1 MYAIVKT
8 GGKQYKVAEGEV
20 LEVEKLNGESGDEVI
35 FDQVLMV
42 KNDDDV
48 KIGRPLVENAKVT
61 AKIVAQTKGKKII
74 VLHKR
79 RRKSSSKKTGHR
91 QPYTKLEIT
100 GIEG

>member
-20 LEVEKLNGESGDEVI
+20 IQVEKLIGESGDEIVL
-35 FDQVLMV
+35 DQVMMV
-42 KNDDDV
+42 TSGEDFKV
-48 KIGRPLVENAKVT
+48 GCPLVENAKVT
-61 AKIVAQTKGKKII
+61 AKIVDQTLGKKII

-79 RRKSSSKKTGHR
+79 RRKSSRKKTGHR
-91 QPYTKLEIT
+91 QPYTMLEIT